1 VSTKKLN
8 DNFRA
13 GKITGQSLKV
23 VIQRPPP
30 LPSPTFSL
38 FTGQWLDFHQLAH
51 YYASWTAEL
60 LAALV
65 NSPDALVEQHC
76 LNLH

>member
-1 VSTKKLN
+1 
-8 DNFRA
+8 
-13 GKITGQSLKV
+13 
-23 VIQRPPP
+23 
-30 LPSPTFSL
+30 
-38 FTGQWLDFHQLAH
+38 LDFHQLAH

-60 LAALV
+60 LAALF